1 MRTSSTV
8 VVIACLLTGCAPF
21 IGQTRE
27 PAYSGNGP
35 GAIALPPLVVYQN
48 SVGPLSYRSEAAG
61 EGLAPVREVRGEA
74 CQSALTLP
82 VGLVVAAIKSGN
94 TALATAFLSG
104 GWGEGGYA
112 EAVSSASRSAP
123 NARLVNVRADLNTRI
138 ILGIWRQQCVRVVA
152 SAVSAAAAPS
162 PSPTN

>member
-21 IGQTRE
+21 IGQTRD

-35 GAIALPPLVVYQN
+35 GAIALPPLAVYQN
-48 SVGPLSYRSEAAG
+48 SVGPLSFRSQAAAG
-61 EGLAPVREVRGEA
+61 SAPAREVRGEA

-82 VGLVVAAIKSGN
+82 VGLVWAAIKSGN
-94 TALATAFLSG
+94 TAYAPGFLSG

-112 EAVSSASRSAP
+112 EAVSSAAKSAP
-123 NARLVNVRADLNTRI
+123 NALLVNVRADLNTRI